1 MKRSSLYQRLLQ
13 ELENHP
19 SYSRG
24 HPVVLTQLLI
34 MLQGNLEASHCALVG
49 FQGPQCALGRSG
61 VLSVLIIVIR
71 GASVF
76 SQYAFES
83 SKCHP
88 VCSGG
93 TLGSS

>member
-1 MKRSSLYQRLLQ
+1 M
-13 ELENHP
+13 
-19 SYSRG
+19 
-24 HPVVLTQLLI
+24 LTQLLI
-34 MLQGNLEASHCALVG
+34 ILQGNLEASHCTLVG
-49 FQGPQCALGRSG
+49 FQGPQCALCRTG

-71 GASVF
+71 GASVS
-76 SQYAFES
+76 SQYALES